1 MAELAP
7 IAVGYGGVA
16 DKAVG
21 GAEVAAGG
29 LKVAA
34 GGVLV
39 ALDGFAQGADEVG
52 AEQGVVPGQGGGMA
66 GIVDEDQAGGAGWVA
81 DAADDDGVGDG
92 LVGIVA
98 GAVDR
103 IGIVPVVA
111 IGGHITAAAGVG
123 DGGVGQVGDRG
134 SGSGSA
140 LGVEVFEIGVDQFA
154 AGQLAAVGLI

>member
-1 MAELAP
+1 
-7 IAVGYGGVA
+7 
-16 DKAVG
+16 
-21 GAEVAAGG
+21 
-29 LKVAA
+29 
-34 GGVLV
+34 
-39 ALDGFAQGADEVG
+39 
-52 AEQGVVPGQGGGMA
+52 MA

-134 SGSGSA
+134 GGSGSA